1 MAPEQTG
8 LTPAQK
14 TFYEE
19 NGYLVLESVFAS
31 EECERFVEHIE
42 DLHAGRKQLDGFF
55 QQDKYGSRTFNRI
68 STILMY

>member
-55 QQDKYGSRTFNRI
+55 
-68 STILMY
+68 